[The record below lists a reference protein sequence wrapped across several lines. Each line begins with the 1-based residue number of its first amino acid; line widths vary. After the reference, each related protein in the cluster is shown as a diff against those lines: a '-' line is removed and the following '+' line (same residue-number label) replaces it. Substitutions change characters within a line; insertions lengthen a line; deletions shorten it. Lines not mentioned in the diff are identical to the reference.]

1 MQSIEFYAAL
11 TKAVREGLA
20 QVLGSETARAVDFY
34 IDPSIAVR
42 DIGKYTNMLEKVFG
56 EGSKILETKIAE
68 RLFANLNLTFV
79 KKDGYRLPN
88 YVEEAKSRSS

>member
-20 QVLGSETARAVDFY
+20 QVLRPETARAVDFY

-42 DIGKYTNMLEKVFG
+42 DIDQYPNMLENIFG
-56 EGSKILETKIAE
+56 QGSRILEIKIAE
-68 RLFANLNLTFV
+68 GLFVNLNLMFV
-79 KKDGYRLPN
+79 KKDGYRLPG
-88 YVEEAKSRSS
+88 YVEEAKSSSA

>member
-20 QVLGSETARAVDFY
+20 QVLGPETARAVDFY

-42 DIGKYTNMLEKVFG
+42 DISKYTNMLEKIFG
-56 EGSKILETKIAE
+56 EGSRILETKIAE
-68 RLFANLNLTFV
+68 RLFVTLNLPFV
-79 KKDGYRLPN
+79 KKDGYRLTS
-88 YVEEAKSRSS
+88 YVEEAKNRCS

>member
-20 QVLGSETARAVDFY
+20 QVLGPETDRAVDFY

-42 DIGKYTNMLEKVFG
+42 DIGQYPNMLENIFG
-56 EGSKILETKIAE
+56 QGSRILEIKIAE
-68 RLFANLNLTFV
+68 GLFVNLNLMFV
-79 KKDGYRLPN
+79 KKDGYRLP
-88 YVEEAKSRSS
+88 VM

>member
-20 QVLGSETARAVDFY
+20 QVLGPETARAVDFY

-42 DIGKYTNMLEKVFG
+42 DIGQYTNMLEKIFG
-56 EGSKILETKIAE
+56 EGSRILETEIAE
-68 RLFANLNLTFV
+68 RLFVNLNLMFV
-79 KKDGYRLPN
+79 KKNGYRLSS
-88 YVEEAKSRSS
+88 YVEEAKRSSA

>member
-42 DIGKYTNMLEKVFG
+42 DIKKYTNMLEKIFG
-56 EGSKILETKIAE
+56 EGSKFLEIKIAE
-68 RLFANLNLTFV
+68 RLFVNLNLTFV
-79 KKDGYRLPN
+79 KKDGYRLPS
-88 YVEEAKSRSS
+88 YVEDAKSRSP